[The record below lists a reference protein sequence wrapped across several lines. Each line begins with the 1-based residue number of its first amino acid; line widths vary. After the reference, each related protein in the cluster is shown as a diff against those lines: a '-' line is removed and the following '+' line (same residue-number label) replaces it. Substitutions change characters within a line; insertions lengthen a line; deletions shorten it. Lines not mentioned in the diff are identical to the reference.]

1 MTDTSG
7 FDLCVSLS
15 ADDWAQHQRRLAY
28 SEAILTQ
35 VLRDKRRVR
44 EWFSAREIAA
54 LDLPDLP
61 STPAGV
67 GQKAQHQNWPYITV
81 SRNQRPTRVY
91 HYTSFPNRAF
101 AVFVARIID
110 VPKYEELVPDYVP
123 PPRPEST
130 TEPQWMLPLMR
141 VMKTVQ
147 PQSWLT
153 AKEALQRSLPGD
165 TSMPTDHE
173 LQAAYRRLSRS

>member
-1 MTDTSG
+1 M
-7 FDLCVSLS
+7 F
-15 ADDWAQHQRRLAY
+15 WLA
-28 SEAILTQ
+28 
-35 VLRDKRRVR
+35 RVR
-44 EWFSAREIAA
+44 SGPNPTVNPPLNSLCARIERLGRHGISFSRAQSRLLAFADFRNRRCAEF
-54 LDLPDLP
+54 
-61 STPAGV
+61 PAKSKYTGL
-67 GQKAQHQNWPYITV
+67 G
-81 SRNQRPTRVY
+81 
-91 HYTSFPNRAF
+91 YTSFPNRAF
-101 AVFVARIID
+101 AAFVARIID

-141 VMKTVQ
+141 VMKTIK

-173 LQAAYRRLSRS
+173 LQAAYRRLNRS